1 MRISDWSSYVCS
13 SDRKFKGLCAK
24 AKCFGRLGRG
34 QRIGGALKYDRRG
47 QALVEMI
54 QRRQFAAALRRFF
67 SHQRRYLVGGG
78 LRSGIEPGV
87 IQIMPFGPPYK
98 RLSPGF
104 PGPLKAWIERLA
116 AAIWHYRKPPRHATL
131 RRTLPTSPSLT
142 PHPPTP
148 DFAV

>member
-87 IQIMPFGPPYK
+87 IKNKRIGPRVD
-98 RLSPGF
+98 RLVAGVA
-104 PGPLKAWIERLA
+104 GIVKAWNERSEE
-116 AAIWHYRKPPRHATL
+116 H
-131 RRTLPTSPSLT
+131 TSELQSLMRIS
-142 PHPPTP
+142 
-148 DFAV
+148 